1 MEENTN
7 VCNMPEKAIIEIRQ
21 SKETG
26 KFYLSFICW
35 NNRGYDGIW
44 RNSKEEI
51 SPEVVTA
58 IYDFL
63 EACADVPVEEEV
75 DEEFC
80 LTGKEE

>member
-7 VCNMPEKAIIEIRQ
+7 VCNMPEKATIEIHQ

-26 KFYLSFICW
+26 KFYLNFICW

-44 RNSKEEI
+44 LNSKEEI
-51 SPEVVTA
+51 SPEVVNV

-63 EACADVPVEEEV
+63 EACANVPVEEEV